1 MCELNLNVATFSN
14 PVNVRTAVIVFVV
27 VVIIVVVVVI
37 VVDSTAADQTGAN
50 HHNIGRMSKALLRK
64 ETPVVSILDGKNFDH
79 F

>member
-14 PVNVRTAVIVFVV
+14 PVKVRTAVIVF
-27 VVIIVVVVVI
+27 VVI

-50 HHNIGRMSKALLRK
+50 HHDIGRMSKALLRK
-64 ETPVVSILDGKNFDH
+64 ETPVVSVLNGKNFDH